1 MKPAVK
7 SVSLAALALLLATL
21 VAHAEIAIGA
31 AGPMSGRFA
40 IFGKQIAVGAQQAIA
55 DINANGGILGHNLVL
70 EVGDDKCN
78 RKQAEK
84 VANSMVGRQI
94 ALMVGHLCSGAS
106 HAASAIYNESGIIQ
120 ISPGAQAAN
129 YTDDR
134 PGPGTFRLAPREDVQ
149 GEVAGQYLAANFAE
163 NRIAIIHDESSYGI
177 ELAEATR
184 TAMNNARKFEE
195 IFDVYPAD
203 ESDFRPLL
211 TQLAAEEIDV
221 LFFGGHHTGAAL
233 MLRRLDTEGIDVR
246 LVAGDA
252 LLTEAFMEIAG
263 KVGQGSLMTYPPEP
277 ASNAAAAAIVEKLG
291 AKDILAEGYIL
302 HAYAAVEAWATA
314 VEAAGTFDF
323 DPIAKA
329 LADGSF
335 ETVLGSLAFDDSGD
349 SLLPAYI
356 VYEWRGSGGDYEYA
370 PM

>member
-1 MKPAVK
+1 MKPAVR
-7 SVSLAALALLLATL
+7 SVPLAALALLLATL
-21 VAHAEIAIGA
+21 VTHAEILIGA

-40 IFGKQIAVGAQQAIA
+40 IFGEQIAVGARQAIA
-55 DINANGGILGHNLVL
+55 DINANGGLLGQNLVL
-70 EVGDDKCN
+70 EIADDKCD

-84 VANSMVGRQI
+84 VANSMADRQI
-94 ALMVGHLCSGAS
+94 AFMVGHLCSSAS

-120 ISPGAQAAN
+120 ISPGAQAAD

-134 PGPGTFRLAPREDVQ
+134 PGPGTLRIAPREDRQ
-149 GEVAGQYLAANFAE
+149 GEVAGKFLATSFAR

-184 TAMNNARKFEE
+184 TAMNNAGKFEE

-233 MLRRLDTEGIDVR
+233 MLRRLDSEGIDVR

-263 KVGQGSLMTYPPEP
+263 KVGQGSLMTYPPDP
-277 ASNAAAAAIVEKLG
+277 ASNAAAARIVEKLG

-302 HAYAAVEAWATA
+302 HTYAAVEAWAAA
-314 VEAAGTFDF
+314 VEAAGTFEF
-323 DPIAKA
+323 DPVTKA
-329 LADGSF
+329 LTDGDF
-335 ETVLGSLAFDDSGD
+335 ETVLGALAFDDRGD
-349 SLLPAYI
+349 SSQPAYI
-356 VYEWRGSGGDYEYA
+356 VYEWRGTDGDYEYV